1 MNTPDNTDDKD
12 FVMHDRDTEESEFDD
27 FKNLTF
33 EPAYE
38 LKHKL
43 FSIPLIMAAVGF
55 LVLIILLIAVIF
67 RGQDLADKKQIIAI
81 EEKLDLI
88 AGRLDRLESGV
99 NSKIDQIIKEME
111 NRNRIPVQQ
120 AAPTAKI
127 PQPEKKE
134 EKAAKSKIHKVQAGD
149 TLYQISRQYGLSIEQ
164 LRSDNQ
170 LGPNVKIYPGQEL
183 KLSP

>member
-12 FVMHDRDTEESEFDD
+12 FVMHDRDTEESEYDD

-55 LVLIILLIAVIF
+55 LILIILLIAVIF
-67 RGQDLADKKQIIAI
+67 MGQDLADKKQIITI
-81 EEKLDLI
+81 EERLNLI
-88 AGRLDRLESGV
+88 AGRLERLESSV
-99 NSKIDQIIKEME
+99 NSKMDQIIKEME
-111 NRNRIPVQQ
+111 NRKQTSVQQ
-120 AAPTAKI
+120 LPPRVKI
-127 PQPEKKE
+127 PQSEKKE
-134 EKAAKSKIHKVQAGD
+134 EKAAKPNIHKVEAGD
-149 TLYQISRQYGLSIEQ
+149 TLYKISKDYGLSIEQ
-164 LRSDNQ
+164 LRSYNQ
-170 LGPNVKIYPGQEL
+170 LGPNAKIFPGQEL